1 MIDLKLNSSADLRK
15 EGKSFYWAS
24 FFLPKKNRIAASR
37 LYSICRYLDDVA
49 DNSKLDTS
57 SQIKNIFNQIKE
69 NESSEI
75 NIFFKK
81 NNINLGILKDLIDG
95 LISDQ
100 QNVRVTDE
108 KELIDYSYKVA
119 GTVGLMMLPI
129 INTKDA
135 EARKHAI
142 DLGIAMQL
150 TNIARDVYEDAKMNR
165 LYLPKEWLGQVSISD
180 LIDNKLDDQKK
191 KLIELS
197 IKNLIELSDKFYAN
211 GFSGMKFI
219 PLRTRL
225 AIFFAAK
232 IYKGIGE
239 KIKSGGY
246 VYKLERVYLNKLE
259 KLWIT
264 IISIP
269 EFLFLKNIFKSYKPI
284 RGSFKNENI

>member
-1 MIDLKLNSSADLRK
+1 MTSFKTNTYSIKS

-232 IYKGIGE
+232 IYKGIGG
-239 KIKSGGY
+239 KIKSSGY
-246 VYKLERVYLNKLE
+246 VYKLERIYLNKIE

>member
-1 MIDLKLNSSADLRK
+1 MTLFKTNTYSIKS

-57 SQIKNIFNQIKE
+57 SEIKNIFNQIKE

-165 LYLPKEWLGQVSISD
+165 LYLPKEWLGQVSVSD
-180 LIDNKLDDQKK
+180 LVDNKLDDQKK
-191 KLIELS
+191 RLIELS

-246 VYKLERVYLNKLE
+246 VYKLERIYLNKLE

>member
-1 MIDLKLNSSADLRK
+1 MTSFKTNTYSIKS

-191 KLIELS
+191 KLIKLS

-246 VYKLERVYLNKLE
+246 VYKLERIYLNKLE

-284 RGSFKNENI
+284 RGSYKNENI

>member
-1 MIDLKLNSSADLRK
+1 VTSFKTNTFSIKS

-246 VYKLERVYLNKLE
+246 VYKLERIYLNKLE

>member
-1 MIDLKLNSSADLRK
+1 MTSFKTNTYSIKS

-69 NESSEI
+69 NENSEI

-180 LIDNKLDDQKK
+180 LIDNNLDDQKK
-191 KLIELS
+191 KLIEYS

-246 VYKLERVYLNKLE
+246 VYKLERIYLNKLE

>member
-1 MIDLKLNSSADLRK
+1 MTSFKTNTYSIKS

-24 FFLPKKNRIAASR
+24 FFLPKKKRIAASR

-100 QNVRVTDE
+100 RNVRVTDE

-246 VYKLERVYLNKLE
+246 VYKLERIYLNKLE

-269 EFLFLKNIFKSYKPI
+269 EFLFLKNIFKSYKTI

>member
-1 MIDLKLNSSADLRK
+1 MTSFKTNTYSIKS

-165 LYLPKEWLGQVSISD
+165 LYLPKEWLGQVSVSD
-180 LIDNKLDDQKK
+180 LIDNELDDQKK
-191 KLIELS
+191 RLIELS

>member
-1 MIDLKLNSSADLRK
+1 MTSFKTNTYSIKS

-69 NESSEI
+69 NENSEI

-165 LYLPKEWLGQVSISD
+165 LYLPKEWLGQVSVSD

-191 KLIELS
+191 RLIELS

-239 KIKSGGY
+239 KIKNGGY
-246 VYKLERVYLNKLE
+246 VYKLERIYLNKLE

>member
-1 MIDLKLNSSADLRK
+1 MTLFKTNTYSIKS

-57 SQIKNIFNQIKE
+57 SEIKNIFNQIKE

-108 KELIDYSYKVA
+108 KELINYSYKVA

-165 LYLPKEWLGQVSISD
+165 LYLPKEWLGQVSVSD

-191 KLIELS
+191 RLIELS

-246 VYKLERVYLNKLE
+246 VYKLERIYLNKLE

-284 RGSFKNENI
+284 RSSFKNENI

>member
-1 MIDLKLNSSADLRK
+1 MTSFKTNTYSIKS

-49 DNSKLDTS
+49 DNSKLDAS
-57 SQIKNIFNQIKE
+57 SQIKNIFYQIKE

-165 LYLPKEWLGQVSISD
+165 LYLPKEWLGQVSVSD

-191 KLIELS
+191 RLIELS

-239 KIKSGGY
+239 KIKSDGY
-246 VYKLERVYLNKLE
+246 VYKLERIYLNKLE

>member
-1 MIDLKLNSSADLRK
+1 MTSFKTNTYSIKS

-165 LYLPKEWLGQVSISD
+165 LYLPKEWLGQVSIND

>member
-1 MIDLKLNSSADLRK
+1 MTSFKTNTYSIKS

-49 DNSKLDTS
+49 DSSKLDTS
-57 SQIKNIFNQIKE
+57 SQIKNIFNQIKK

-165 LYLPKEWLGQVSISD
+165 LYLPKEWLGQVSTSD

-246 VYKLERVYLNKLE
+246 VYKLERIYLNKLE

>member
-1 MIDLKLNSSADLRK
+1 MTSFKTNTYSIKS

-165 LYLPKEWLGQVSISD
+165 LYLPKEWLGQVSTSD
-180 LIDNKLDDQKK
+180 LIDNKLDEQKK

-225 AIFFAAK
+225 ARFIAAK

-246 VYKLERVYLNKLE
+246 VYKLERIYLNKLE

-284 RGSFKNENI
+284 RDSFKNENI

>member
-1 MIDLKLNSSADLRK
+1 VTSFKTNTYSIKS

-81 NNINLGILKDLIDG
+81 NNINIGILKDLIDG

-246 VYKLERVYLNKLE
+246 VYKLERIYLNKLE

-269 EFLFLKNIFKSYKPI
+269 EFLFLKNIFKSYKSI

>member
-1 MIDLKLNSSADLRK
+1 MTSFKTNTYSIKS

-180 LIDNKLDDQKK
+180 LIDNELDDQKK

-246 VYKLERVYLNKLE
+246 VYKLERIYLNKLE

-264 IISIP
+264 IISVP

>member
-1 MIDLKLNSSADLRK
+1 MTSFKTNTYSIKS

-108 KELIDYSYKVA
+108 RELIDYSYKVA

-165 LYLPKEWLGQVSISD
+165 LYLPKEWLGQVSVSD

-191 KLIELS
+191 RLIELS

-239 KIKSGGY
+239 KIKNGGY
-246 VYKLERVYLNKLE
+246 VYKLERIYLNKLE

>member
-1 MIDLKLNSSADLRK
+1 MTSFKTNTYSIKS

-165 LYLPKEWLGQVSISD
+165 LYLPKEWLGQVSTSD

-246 VYKLERVYLNKLE
+246 VYKLERIYLNKLE

>member
-1 MIDLKLNSSADLRK
+1 MTSFKTNTYSIKS

-191 KLIELS
+191 RLIELS
-197 IKNLIELSDKFYAN
+197 VKNLIELSDKFYAN

-246 VYKLERVYLNKLE
+246 VYKLERIYLNKLE

-269 EFLFLKNIFKSYKPI
+269 EFLFLKNIFKSYKSI

>member
-1 MIDLKLNSSADLRK
+1 MTSFKTNTYSIKS

-24 FFLPKKNRIAASR
+24 FFLPKKNRISASR

-129 INTKDA
+129 INTKDT

-180 LIDNKLDDQKK
+180 LTDNKLDDQKK

-246 VYKLERVYLNKLE
+246 VYKLERIYLNKLE

>member
-1 MIDLKLNSSADLRK
+1 MTSFKTNTYSIKS

-165 LYLPKEWLGQVSISD
+165 LYLPKEWLGQVSVND

-191 KLIELS
+191 RLIELS

>member
-1 MIDLKLNSSADLRK
+1 MTSFKTNTYSIKS

-57 SQIKNIFNQIKE
+57 SEIKNIFNQIKE

-165 LYLPKEWLGQVSISD
+165 LYLPKEWLGLVSTSD

-246 VYKLERVYLNKLE
+246 VYKLERIYLNKLE

>member
-1 MIDLKLNSSADLRK
+1 MTSFKTNTYSIKS

-75 NIFFKK
+75 NIFFRK

>member
-1 MIDLKLNSSADLRK
+1 MTSFKTNTYSIKS

-246 VYKLERVYLNKLE
+246 VYKLERIYLNKLE

-284 RGSFKNENI
+284 RSSFKNENI

>member
-1 MIDLKLNSSADLRK
+1 MTSFKTNTYSIKS

-49 DNSKLDTS
+49 DNTKLDTS
-57 SQIKNIFNQIKE
+57 SQIRNIFNQIKE

-165 LYLPKEWLGQVSISD
+165 LYLPKEWLGQVSVSD

-191 KLIELS
+191 RLIELS

-246 VYKLERVYLNKLE
+246 VYKLERIYLNKLE

-269 EFLFLKNIFKSYKPI
+269 EFLFLKNIFKSYKSI

>member
-1 MIDLKLNSSADLRK
+1 MTSFKTNTYSIKS

-49 DNSKLDTS
+49 DNTKLDTS

-165 LYLPKEWLGQVSISD
+165 LYLPKEWLGQVSVSD

-191 KLIELS
+191 RLIELS

-246 VYKLERVYLNKLE
+246 VYKLERIYLNKLE

>member
-1 MIDLKLNSSADLRK
+1 MTSFKTNTYSIKS

-191 KLIELS
+191 RLIELS

-246 VYKLERVYLNKLE
+246 VYKLERIYLNKLE

>member
-1 MIDLKLNSSADLRK
+1 MTSFKTNTYSIKS

-165 LYLPKEWLGQVSISD
+165 LYLPKEWLGQFSISD
-180 LIDNKLDDQKK
+180 LIDNKLDDKKK

-246 VYKLERVYLNKLE
+246 VYKLERIYLNKLE

>member
-1 MIDLKLNSSADLRK
+1 MTSFKTNTYSIKS

-165 LYLPKEWLGQVSISD
+165 LYLPKEWLGQISISD
-180 LIDNKLDDQKK
+180 LVDNKLDDQKK
-191 KLIELS
+191 RLIELS

-246 VYKLERVYLNKLE
+246 VYKLERIYLNKLE

>member
-1 MIDLKLNSSADLRK
+1 MTLFKTNTYSIKS

-108 KELIDYSYKVA
+108 KELINYSYKVA

-165 LYLPKEWLGQVSISD
+165 LYLPKEWLGQVSVSD

-191 KLIELS
+191 RLIELS

-246 VYKLERVYLNKLE
+246 VYKLERIYLNKLE

-284 RGSFKNENI
+284 RSSFKNENI

>member
-1 MIDLKLNSSADLRK
+1 MTSFKTNTYSIKS

-100 QNVRVTDE
+100 QNVRVADE

-180 LIDNKLDDQKK
+180 LTDNKLDDQKK

-246 VYKLERVYLNKLE
+246 VYKLERIYLNKLE

>member
-1 MIDLKLNSSADLRK
+1 MTSFKTNTYSIKS

-165 LYLPKEWLGQVSISD
+165 LYLPKEWLGQVSVSD

-191 KLIELS
+191 RLIELS

-246 VYKLERVYLNKLE
+246 VYKLERIYLNKLE

-269 EFLFLKNIFKSYKPI
+269 EFLFLKNIFKSYKSI

>member
-1 MIDLKLNSSADLRK
+1 MTSFKTNTYSIKS

-239 KIKSGGY
+239 KIKNGGY
-246 VYKLERVYLNKLE
+246 VYKLERIYLNKLE

-284 RGSFKNENI
+284 RDSFKNENI

>member
-1 MIDLKLNSSADLRK
+1 MTSFKTNTYSIKS

-246 VYKLERVYLNKLE
+246 VYRLERIYLNKLE

-264 IISIP
+264 IISVP

-284 RGSFKNENI
+284 RSSFKNENI

>member
-1 MIDLKLNSSADLRK
+1 MTSFKTNTYSIKS

-165 LYLPKEWLGQVSISD
+165 LYLPKEWLGQVSTSD

-239 KIKSGGY
+239 KIKNGGY
-246 VYKLERVYLNKLE
+246 VYKLERIYLNKLE

-284 RGSFKNENI
+284 RGSFKNENL

>member
-1 MIDLKLNSSADLRK
+1 MTSFKTNNYSIKS

-24 FFLPKKNRIAASR
+24 IFLPKKNRIAASK

-57 SQIKNIFNQIKE
+57 SQIKDLFKQVKE
-69 NESSEI
+69 NEASEI
-75 NIFFKK
+75 NTFFKQ
-81 NNINLGILKDLIDG
+81 NHINLDILKDLIDG

-100 QNVRVTDE
+100 QKVRINSKKD
-108 KELIDYSYKVA
+108 LIDYSYKVA

-129 INTKDA
+129 INTKDTK
-135 EARKHAI
+135 ARKYAI

-150 TNIARDVYEDAKMNR
+150 TNITRDVYEDAKMNR
-165 LYLPKEWLGQVSISD
+165 LYLPKEWLGQISIND
-180 LIDNKLDDQKK
+180 LIDSDLDDQKK
-191 KLIELS
+191 RLIELT

-239 KIKSGGY
+239 KIKNAGY
-246 VYKLERVYLNKLE
+246 TYKFERVYLNKLE
-259 KLWIT
+259 KLWVTIT
-264 IISIP
+264 SIP
-269 EFLFLKNIFKSYKPI
+269 EFLFLKKIYKSYIAI
-284 RGSFKNENI
+284 RVSFKNENI

>member
-1 MIDLKLNSSADLRK
+1 MTSFKTNTYSIKS

-100 QNVRVTDE
+100 QKVRVTDE

-165 LYLPKEWLGQVSISD
+165 LYLPKEWLGQVSVSD

-191 KLIELS
+191 RLIELS

-246 VYKLERVYLNKLE
+246 VYKLERIYLNKLE

-269 EFLFLKNIFKSYKPI
+269 EFLFLKNIFKSYKSI

>member
-1 MIDLKLNSSADLRK
+1 MTSFKTNTYSIKS

-24 FFLPKKNRIAASR
+24 FFLPKKKRIAASR

-246 VYKLERVYLNKLE
+246 VYKLERIYLNKLE

-269 EFLFLKNIFKSYKPI
+269 EFLFLKNIFKSYKTI

>member
-1 MIDLKLNSSADLRK
+1 MTSFKTNTYSIKS

-75 NIFFKK
+75 NVFFKK

-165 LYLPKEWLGQVSISD
+165 LYLPKEWLGQVSVSD

-191 KLIELS
+191 RLIELS

>member
-1 MIDLKLNSSADLRK
+1 MTSFKTNTYSIKS

-129 INTKDA
+129 INTKDT

-165 LYLPKEWLGQVSISD
+165 LYLPKEWLGQVSVSD
-180 LIDNKLDDQKK
+180 LIDNELDDQKK
-191 KLIELS
+191 RLIELS